1 MTQQSVKNEMLNV
14 RIDPY
19 AKAKAAE
26 ILAGGGLNL
35 SDAIRMFI
43 ARINA
48 DGRVPVGLLMNE
60 DEYDTWFR
68 AKVLEAL
75 RSDEP
80 DCSHAEVMAEAKAII
95 DRKRNA

>member
-1 MTQQSVKNEMLNV
+1 MTQQSLKNETLNV
-14 RIDPY
+14 RIDPF
-19 AKAKAAE
+19 AKTKAME
-26 ILAGGGLNL
+26 ILAGSGLNL

-60 DEYDTWFR
+60 EEYDTWFR

-75 RSDEP
+75 HSDEP
-80 DCSHAEVMAEAKAII
+80 DCSHEEVMEEAKAII
-95 DRKRNA
+95 DGKRNA